1 MPESVMIDAV
11 RYAIL
16 RVKEPLI
23 IGGMGMNGIR
33 APARLCA
40 DWKRVFYTD
49 RRHNMDENKF
59 TFDLQRFADG
69 GDAASDSGSTD
80 ADNGADGESKPKS
93 DPPENKSDD
102 TQAKI
107 DAAVAARLAEAKAKW
122 EKEYQKKAAAAQ
134 KEKERLSKLSEDERR
149 AAELENSRKE
159 LEAKEAELKKKEL
172 RLEMVKV
179 LADRKIP
186 VQFMDYLIAED
197 NESTLSRITAFE
209 KEFKKAVEDG
219 VNERLKGKAPAA
231 GGMRTGENGAGVTN
245 GFFDAIY
252 KNQVKR

>member
-1 MPESVMIDAV
+1 
-11 RYAIL
+11 
-16 RVKEPLI
+16 
-23 IGGMGMNGIR
+23 MNGIR
-33 APARLCA
+33 APASAGA
-40 DWKRVFYTD
+40 DQMKLTDKEKGVFMYNFD
-49 RRHNMDENKF
+49 
-59 TFDLQRFADG
+59 FDLQRFADG
-69 GDAASDSGSTD
+69 DAGAGDAGAAG
-80 ADNGADGESKPKS
+80 DNSAGADGAAGDNKPKV
-93 DPPENKSDD
+93 DPPQDKPEDV
-102 TQAKI
+102 QAKI
-107 DAAVAARLAEAKAKW
+107 DAALAAAKAKW
-122 EKEYQKKAAAAQ
+122 EKEYQKKAAAEK
-134 KEKERLSKLSEDERR
+134 KEAERLSKLSEDERK

-197 NESTLSRITAFE
+197 SESTLSRITTFE

-219 VNERLKGKAPAA
+219 VNEKLKGKAPAA
-231 GGMRTGENGAGVTN
+231 GGTRTNTDGAGVNN

>member
-1 MPESVMIDAV
+1 
-11 RYAIL
+11 
-16 RVKEPLI
+16 
-23 IGGMGMNGIR
+23 MNGIR

-40 DWKRVFYTD
+40 NEKQIFLKVRMN
-49 RRHNMDENKF
+49 NMDENKF
-59 TFDLQRFADG
+59 IFDLQRFAGDDGTTSDG
-69 GDAASDSGSTD
+69 GTGGNSA
-80 ADNGADGESKPKS
+80 GADKGTGGDKSKN
-93 DPPENKSDD
+93 DPPENKPDD
-102 TQAKI
+102 TQTKI
-107 DAAVAARLAEAKAKW
+107 DAAVAARLADAKAKW
-122 EKEYQKKAAAAQ
+122 EKEYQKKAAAEQ

-186 VQFMDYLIAED
+186 VQFMDYLIDAD
-197 NESTLSRITAFE
+197 SESTLARITTFE

-219 VNERLKGKAPAA
+219 VNEKLKGKAPAA
-231 GGMRTGENGAGVTN
+231 GGTRTNTDGAGVSN

>member
-1 MPESVMIDAV
+1 MKHTD
-11 RYAIL
+11 
-16 RVKEPLI
+16 KEK
-23 IGGMGMNGIR
+23 GAFM
-33 APARLCA
+33 
-40 DWKRVFYTD
+40 
-49 RRHNMDENKF
+49 HKF
-59 TFDLQRFADG
+59 DFDLQRFADG
-69 GDAASDSGSTD
+69 DGTASDGGSVD
-80 ADNGADGESKPKS
+80 ADKGANGESKPKS
-93 DPPENKSDD
+93 DPPENKPDD
-102 TQAKI
+102 TQMKI

-122 EKEYQKKAAAAQ
+122 EKEYQKKATAEQ
-134 KEKERLSKLSEDERR
+134 KEKERLSKLSEDERK

-197 NESTLSRITAFE
+197 SESTLVRITTFE
-209 KEFKKAVEDG
+209 KAFKKAVEDG

-231 GGMRTGENGAGVTN
+231 GGTRTGENGAGVTN

>member
-1 MPESVMIDAV
+1 
-11 RYAIL
+11 
-16 RVKEPLI
+16 
-23 IGGMGMNGIR
+23 MNGIR
-33 APARLCA
+33 APACLYANEKQIFLKVRMS
-40 DWKRVFYTD
+40 
-49 RRHNMDENKF
+49 NMDENKF
-59 TFDLQRFADG
+59 GFDLQRFADG
-69 GDAASDSGSTD
+69 DGTASDGGSVSED
-80 ADNGADGESKPKS
+80 KSADGESKPKS
-93 DPPENKSDD
+93 DPPENKPDD

-122 EKEYQKKAAAAQ
+122 EKEYQKKAAAEQ

-186 VQFMDYLIAED
+186 VQFMDYLIDAD
-197 NESTLSRITAFE
+197 SESTLARITTFE

-231 GGMRTGENGAGVTN
+231 GGTRTGDSGAGVSN

>member
-1 MPESVMIDAV
+1 M
-11 RYAIL
+11 
-16 RVKEPLI
+16 
-23 IGGMGMNGIR
+23 
-33 APARLCA
+33 
-40 DWKRVFYTD
+40 
-49 RRHNMDENKF
+49 HNFD
-59 TFDLQRFADG
+59 FDLQRFADG
-69 GDAASDSGSTD
+69 DAAAGDAGAAG
-80 ADNGADGESKPKS
+80 DNSAGADGAAGDNKPKA
-93 DPPENKSDD
+93 DPPQDKPEDV
-102 TQAKI
+102 QAKI
-107 DAAVAARLAEAKAKW
+107 DAALAAAKAKW
-122 EKEYQKKAAAAQ
+122 EKEYQKKAAAEK
-134 KEKERLSKLSEDERR
+134 KEAERLSKLSEDERK

-197 NESTLSRITAFE
+197 SESTLSRITTFE

-219 VNERLKGKAPAA
+219 VNEKLKGKAPAA
-231 GGMRTGENGAGVTN
+231 GGTRTGENGAGVTN

>member
-1 MPESVMIDAV
+1 
-11 RYAIL
+11 
-16 RVKEPLI
+16 
-23 IGGMGMNGIR
+23 MNGIR
-33 APARLCA
+33 APALA
-40 DWKRVFYTD
+40 GLGEMKHTD
-49 RRHNMDENKF
+49 KEKGAFMHKF
-59 TFDLQRFADG
+59 DFDLQRFADG
-69 GDAASDSGSTD
+69 DGTASDGGSVD
-80 ADNGADGESKPKS
+80 ADKGANGESKPKS
-93 DPPENKSDD
+93 DPPENKPDD
-102 TQAKI
+102 TQMKI

-122 EKEYQKKAAAAQ
+122 EKEYQKKATAEQ
-134 KEKERLSKLSEDERR
+134 KEKERLSKLSEDERK

-197 NESTLSRITAFE
+197 SESTLVRITTFE
-209 KEFKKAVEDG
+209 KAFKKAVEDG

-231 GGMRTGENGAGVTN
+231 GGTRTGENGAGVTN

>member
-1 MPESVMIDAV
+1 
-11 RYAIL
+11 
-16 RVKEPLI
+16 
-23 IGGMGMNGIR
+23 MNGIR
-33 APARLCA
+33 APASAGA
-40 DWKRVFYTD
+40 DQMKLTD
-49 RRHNMDENKF
+49 KEKGAFMNSLD
-59 TFDLQRFADG
+59 FDLQRFADG
-69 GDAASDSGSTD
+69 GDAGGDGGTGDS
-80 ADNGADGESKPKS
+80 AADGESKSKS
-93 DPPENKSDD
+93 DPPENKPDD
-102 TQAKI
+102 AQAKI
-107 DAAVAARLAEAKAKW
+107 DAAVAARLADEKAKW
-122 EKEYQKKAAAAQ
+122 EKEYQKKAAAEK
-134 KEKERLSKLSEDERR
+134 KEAERLSKLSEDERK

-197 NESTLSRITAFE
+197 SESTLSRITTFE

-219 VNERLKGKAPAA
+219 VNEKLKGKAPAA
-231 GGMRTGENGAGVTN
+231 GGTRTGENGAGVSN

>member
-1 MPESVMIDAV
+1 
-11 RYAIL
+11 
-16 RVKEPLI
+16 
-23 IGGMGMNGIR
+23 MNGIR
-33 APARLCA
+33 APASAVAEQMKLTNKEKGA
-40 DWKRVFYTD
+40 FM
-49 RRHNMDENKF
+49 HNFD
-59 TFDLQRFADG
+59 FDLQRFADG
-69 GDAASDSGSTD
+69 DTGAGDA
-80 ADNGADGESKPKS
+80 GAAGENSVEVDGDKPKGT
-93 DPPENKSDD
+93 PPQDKFEDV
-102 TQAKI
+102 QAKI
-107 DAAVAARLAEAKAKW
+107 DAALTAAKAKW
-122 EKEYQKKAAAAQ
+122 EKDYQKKAAAEK
-134 KEKERLSKLSEDERR
+134 KEAERLSKLSEDERK

-197 NESTLSRITAFE
+197 SESTLSRITTFE

-219 VNERLKGKAPAA
+219 VNEKLKGKAPAA
-231 GGMRTGENGAGVTN
+231 GGTRTGENGAGVTN

>member
-1 MPESVMIDAV
+1 MAEDMFD
-11 RYAIL
+11 
-16 RVKEPLI
+16 
-23 IGGMGMNGIR
+23 
-33 APARLCA
+33 
-40 DWKRVFYTD
+40 
-49 RRHNMDENKF
+49 
-59 TFDLQRFADG
+59 FDLQLFAGGDG
-69 GDAASDSGSTD
+69 GSEGDTGGTEGNPAGATD
-80 ADNGADGESKPKS
+80 AGGS
-93 DPPENKSDD
+93 ENKPTDELAQDKPED

-107 DAAVAARLAEAKAKW
+107 DAAVAAAKAKW
-122 EKEYQKKAAAAQ
+122 EKDYQKKAAAAQ
-134 KEKERLSKLSEDERR
+134 KEKERLSKLSEDERK

-172 RLEMVKV
+172 KLEMIKV

-209 KEFKKAVEDG
+209 KEFKKAVEAG
-219 VNERLKGKAPAA
+219 VNEKLKGKAPTAGASA
-231 GGMRTGENGAGVTN
+231 GGTAGAASNAGVTN